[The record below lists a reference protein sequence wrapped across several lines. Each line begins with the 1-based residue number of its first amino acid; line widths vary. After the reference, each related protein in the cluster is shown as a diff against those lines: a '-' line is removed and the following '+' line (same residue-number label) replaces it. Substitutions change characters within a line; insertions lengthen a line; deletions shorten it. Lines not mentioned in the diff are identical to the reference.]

1 MCFVK
6 PYRKSVMGD
15 TVSNTVLTKRS
26 ASGMTQEELA
36 NTCGVRR
43 ETIVF
48 LEQGKY
54 NPSLALAHAAA
65 KALGTT
71 IDALFQFDD

>member
-1 MCFVK
+1 MIRNRIK
-6 PYRKSVMGD
+6 ELR
-15 TVSNTVLTKRS
+15 TKL
-26 ASGMTQEELA
+26 GMTQGELA
-36 NTCGVRR
+36 EACGVRR

-54 NPSLALAHAAA
+54 NPSLQLAHAAA

-71 IDALFQFDD
+71 IDDLFQFDD